1 MSGSLIA
8 LLSAVCFAA
17 SNTCTRRGVLG
28 VKDAHL
34 GVYISVFIAPPL
46 FLLIALAIGDI
57 KNIATFTWLGYL
69 WLALAGIIHF
79 VAGRSFNY
87 MAIRHLGANMTTVF
101 SSLNLL
107 YTVLL
112 GFFVL
117 GEHISRS
124 VAIGVTFIII
134 GPMLLAWSPR
144 KNNPGPQAAEGNK
157 PRISRK
163 GIIAGL
169 TCGVFFGISPLFIKL
184 GLQQGGS
191 PLAGTFISYTSAM
204 MVLGIMLGS
213 PERREGVIHM
223 GRKALLW
230 FTFAGLFVGMAQL
243 FRYWA
248 INLVGVSIAS
258 PLISTNPLFLLTLS
272 FIFNRKME
280 SFRINVI
287 LGAVFV
293 VIGTVLMFVDG
304 ATMIKWLSQLFSV
317 R

>member
-8 LLSAVCFAA
+8 IFSAVCFAA

-34 GVYISVFIAPPL
+34 GVYISVFMAPPL
-46 FLLIALAIGDI
+46 FLLIALVIGDI
-57 KNIATFTWLGYL
+57 RNIATFTWQGYL

-112 GFFVL
+112 GFFIL
-117 GEHISRS
+117 GEHISKNM
-124 VAIGVTFIII
+124 ALGVTFIMI

-144 KNNPGPQAAEGNK
+144 KKSPVSKAPEGDK

-163 GIIAGL
+163 GIVAGL
-169 TCGVFFGISPLFIKL
+169 TCGIFFGISPLFIKL

-191 PLAGTFISYTSAM
+191 ALAGTFISYTSAM
-204 MVLGIMLGS
+204 LVLGIMLGS
-213 PERREGVIHM
+213 PERREGVLHM
-223 GRKALLW
+223 GHKALVW
-230 FTFAGLFVGMAQL
+230 FGLAGFFVAMAQL
-243 FRYWA
+243 LRYTA
-248 INLVGVSIAS
+248 LNLIPVSVAS
-258 PLISTNPLFLLTLS
+258 PLISTNPLFLLVLS
-272 FIFNRKME
+272 FVVNRKLE

-287 LGAVFV
+287 LGAIFV
-293 VIGTVLMFVDG
+293 VIGTVL
-304 ATMIKWLSQLFSV
+304 IY

>member
-8 LLSAVCFAA
+8 LLSAACFAA

-34 GVYISVFIAPPL
+34 GVYISVFMAPPL

-57 KNIATFTWLGYL
+57 GSIATFSWLGYL

-101 SSLNLL
+101 SALNLL

-112 GFFVL
+112 GYFIL
-117 GEHISRS
+117 GEHITGN
-124 VAIGVTFIII
+124 VALGVMFIII
-134 GPMLLAWSPR
+134 GPMLLAWSPH
-144 KNNPGPQAAEGNK
+144 KDSLAIKATDGNK
-157 PRISRK
+157 PGISRK

-169 TCGVFFGISPLFIKL
+169 ASGVFFGISPLFIKL

-204 MVLGIMLGS
+204 LVLGMMLGS
-213 PERREGVIHM
+213 PERRDGVLHM
-223 GRKALLW
+223 GHRALVW
-230 FTFAGLFVGMAQL
+230 FTLSGFFVGMAQL
-243 FRYWA
+243 LRYWA
-248 INLVGVSIAS
+248 LNLIPVSVAS
-258 PLISTNPLFLLTLS
+258 PLISTNPLFLLVLS
-272 FIFNRKME
+272 FTVNRKME
-280 SFRINVI
+280 SFQINVI
-287 LGAVFV
+287 LGAILV
-293 VIGTVLMFVDG
+293 VIGTVLMF
-304 ATMIKWLSQLFSV
+304 